1 MQPDKPALHEPTDED
16 MPERTEIDWVNAWG
30 VVTSELSLPWGAT
43 ARRVVE
49 VVRERVAEQRDLYEM
64 TREERDAL
72 ANAMEAVRGVEPA
85 MVIPEHVNEWSPA
98 EAFFEGT
105 VHAAQAFR
113 AAVVDA
119 IRAAMVKDAS
129 DAG

>member
-1 MQPDKPALHEPTDED
+1 MHDRTPDAE
-16 MPERTEIDWVNAWG
+16 PERTEIDWLNAWG
-30 VVTSELSLPWGAT
+30 VVTSELGVPWGAS

-49 VVRERVAEQRDLYEM
+49 VIRERVDEQRDLYEL

-72 ANAMEAVRGVEPA
+72 ANAVEAVRGVEPA
-85 MVIPEHVNEWSPA
+85 MTIPEHVNDWEPA

-113 AAVVDA
+113 AAIVEA
-119 IRAAMVKDAS
+119 IRAALSKEPPH
-129 DAG
+129 AG